1 MEPCRVPVIV
11 NHERE
16 SCDDWRETGRE
27 TPMSA
32 NRNTQVA
39 RDFHAATKYTL
50 VNQGTPDEDIL
61 AGTPPNLENAIWQ
74 EDWSIEPRPFK
85 SYTMAESLELPREF
99 APFTLSIL
107 DAIAD
112 PGPRASSATPD
123 RDRLARI
130 CLLSNGILKTGG
142 HGTNRVIEY
151 RAAGGTGAR
160 YHLELYLVTGDLPE
174 LDAGVYHYDAKEHT
188 FRVLRRGDYRAALV
202 EASGNEPSVASA
214 PAVLAATSTYWRNAW
229 RYKGR
234 AYRHTYWDLGTT
246 VANILA
252 VAAASELSSTVVMG
266 FVEDDVN
273 GLLGI
278 DGQHE
283 STVCLVPLGQGSRPA
298 PDAGN
303 IEALNLETIPISA
316 REVEFPPITDINN
329 ATRLE
334 SSAEVAAWRANPLR
348 RTLPQPTGELTPLQP
363 LASDAASGMP
373 VDEAIRRRRS
383 TRHYDVETPIPF
395 DAVSTLLERGNRG
408 AAIDCL
414 DLAAPALAD
423 PYLIVNNVEG
433 LAQGSYAFHPQQAA
447 LELLEPGNMRERAA
461 RLACGQDYA
470 GAAHVNLYYLAD
482 LEPILDHYGN
492 RGYRVAQFQ
501 AALYASRLHLGTH
514 AFRLGAVGSTSVD
527 DEVIDFFSPHA
538 AGKSYMFILTFG
550 KRRRRNAG

>member
-1 MEPCRVPVIV
+1 
-11 NHERE
+11 
-16 SCDDWRETGRE
+16 
-27 TPMSA
+27 MSA
-32 NRNTQVA
+32 NRDTGAA
-39 RDFHAATKYTL
+39 RAFHAATKYTFAD
-50 VNQGTPDEDIL
+50 PDQPEGDIL
-61 AGTPPNLENAIWQ
+61 AGTPPNLEKAIWQ

-85 SYTMAESLELPREF
+85 SYTTAESLELPREF
-99 APFTLSIL
+99 PPFALPIL

-160 YHLELYLVTGDLPE
+160 YHLELYLFTGDLPG

-188 FRVLRRGDYRAALV
+188 FRTLRRGDQRGALV
-202 EASGNEPSVASA
+202 EASGGEPAVANA
-214 PAVLAATSTYWRNAW
+214 PAVLVATSTYWRNAW

-234 AYRHTYWDLGTT
+234 AYRHVYWDLGTT
-246 VANILA
+246 VSNVLA
-252 VAAASELSSTVVMG
+252 VAAASDLSSKAVMG
-266 FVEDDVN
+266 FVEDEVN
-273 GLLGI
+273 HLLGI

-283 STVCLVPLGQGSRPA
+283 STVCLVPLGQGSQPA
-298 PDAGN
+298 QAGPV
-303 IEALNLETIPISA
+303 EPLTLETIPISA
-316 REVEFPPITDINN
+316 REVEFPPITAINN
-329 ATRLE
+329 ATRL
-334 SSAEVAAWRANPLR
+334 SSAAEVAAWRTKPLH
-348 RTLPQPTGELTPLQP
+348 RTLPQPTGDLTSLQP
-363 LASDAASGMP
+363 LAPNAAPGMT
-373 VDEAIRRRRS
+373 VDDAIRRRRS
-383 TRHYDVETPIPF
+383 TRNYDVETPIPF
-395 DAVSTLLERGNRG
+395 DAVSTLLERSNRG

-414 DLAAPALAD
+414 DLGAPALVD

-433 LAQGSYAFHPQQAA
+433 LAQGSYAFHPEQSA
-447 LELLEPGNMRERAA
+447 LELLEAGNMRERAT
-461 RLACGQDYA
+461 RLACGQEYA
-470 GAAHVNLYYLAD
+470 GAAHVDLYYLAD

-538 AGKSYMFILTFG
+538 ASKSYLFILTFG
-550 KRRRRNAG
+550 KRRPRGV

>member
-1 MEPCRVPVIV
+1 
-11 NHERE
+11 
-16 SCDDWRETGRE
+16 
-27 TPMSA
+27 MSM
-32 NRNTQVA
+32 NRDTNAA
-39 RDFHAATKYTL
+39 RAFHAATKYTL
-50 VNQGTPDEDIL
+50 VNQGQPDEDIL
-61 AGTPPNLENAIWQ
+61 AGTPPNLEKAIWQ

-85 SYTMAESLELPREF
+85 SYTTAASLELPREF
-99 APFTLSIL
+99 APFTLPIL

-112 PGPRASSATPD
+112 PGPRPSSTTPD

-160 YHLELYLVTGDLPE
+160 YHLELYLVTGDLAG

-188 FRVLRRGDYRAALV
+188 FRVLRRGDQRAALV
-202 EASGNEPSVASA
+202 EASGGEPSVAAA
-214 PAVLAATSTYWRNAW
+214 PAVLIATSTYWRNAW

-234 AYRHTYWDLGTT
+234 AYRHVYWDLGTT
-246 VANILA
+246 ISNVLA
-252 VAAASELSSTVVMG
+252 VAAASELSSKVVMG
-266 FVEDDVN
+266 FVEDEVN
-273 GLLGI
+273 HLLGI
-278 DGQHE
+278 EGQHE
-283 STVCLVPLGQGSRPA
+283 STVCLVPLGQGSQPEQI
-298 PDAGN
+298 PGT
-303 IEALNLETIPISA
+303 IEPLTLETVPISA
-316 REVEFPPITDINN
+316 REVEFTPITVINN

-334 SSAEVAAWRANPLR
+334 SRTEVAEWRSNPLR
-348 RTLPQPTGELTPLQP
+348 RTLPQPTGKLTPLQS
-363 LASDAASGMP
+363 LAPETAPGMT

-395 DAVSTLLERGNRG
+395 DAVSTLLERSNRG

-414 DLAAPALAD
+414 DLAAPALVD

-433 LAQGSYAFHPQQAA
+433 LAQGTYAFHPNQSA
-447 LELLEPGNMRERAA
+447 LELLQTGNMRERAA
-461 RLACGQDYA
+461 RLACGQAYA

-538 AGKSYMFILTFG
+538 AGKSYLFVLTFG
-550 KRRRRNAG
+550 KRRRRTAG